1 VKQNPSTVGTVFLS
15 STTMSTQRRNN
26 NNNNNKHKNDL
37 FHTNTL
43 PPAAAMNMVSKLV
56 HEQWF
61 VCFKPIFLVEKKNQ
75 NAG

>member
-15 STTMSTQRRNN
+15 STTMPTQRRNN
-26 NNNNNKHKNDL
+26 NNNNKHNNDL

-43 PPAAAMNMVSKLV
+43 PPAVAMNMVSKLV